1 MEILI
6 EARDLTFEVEK
17 RSYASPRLVFWKKT
31 STGDAFK
38 IYINDIEKIKDELI
52 EHLQE
57 S

>member
-1 MEILI
+1 MEIII
-6 EARDLTFEVEK
+6 EARDLMFEVEK
-17 RSYASPRLVFWKKT
+17 CMYTGQRLVFWKKT

-38 IYINDIEKIKDELI
+38 IYIHNIEKIKDELI